1 MTSQYPFQVI
11 NPMLY
16 AFCGKQFRLRT
27 LQMLEKMIGRRLPLA
42 KRSLLDRSGI
52 NSDSFRKKSSA
63 SHWPTNE
70 SHFYLSTRTS
80 VSQKPS
86 GTHVEE
92 RLLPSCDETQAKD
105 HSECMTDYMTDRH
118 TPCAN
123 ISRLQIIFEPKPIS
137 KISKNSK
144 KTVTRYTH
152 VESSIQREES
162 MRERTSESLIMNH
175 NNKHDI
181 PTE

>member
-1 MTSQYPFQVI
+1 
-11 NPMLY
+11 MLY

-70 SHFYLSTRTS
+70 SHFFLSTRTS

-86 GTHVEE
+86 GTNVEE
-92 RLLPSCDETQAKD
+92 RLLPSSDDIPANDNTDHIADRIAPCD
-105 HSECMTDYMTDRH
+105 SV
-118 TPCAN
+118 
-123 ISRLQIIFEPKPIS
+123 SRLEIIFEPKS
-137 KISKNSK
+137 SSRVSKNSK

>member
-1 MTSQYPFQVI
+1 
-11 NPMLY
+11 MLY

-52 NSDSFRKKSSA
+52 NSESFRKKS

-86 GTHVEE
+86 GTNVEE
-92 RLLPSCDETQAKD
+92 RLLPSSDETSAND
-105 HSECMTDYMTDRH
+105 HSDHITDHMISRIS
-118 TPCAN
+118 PCDN
-123 ISRLQIIFEPKPIS
+123 ISRLQIIFEPNPIS
-137 KISKNSK
+137 KISKN
-144 KTVTRYTH
+144 
-152 VESSIQREES
+152 
-162 MRERTSESLIMNH
+162 
-175 NNKHDI
+175 
-181 PTE
+181 

>member
-1 MTSQYPFQVI
+1 
-11 NPMLY
+11 MLY

-70 SHFYLSTRTS
+70 SHFFLSTRTS

-86 GTHVEE
+86 GTNVEE
-92 RLLPSCDETQAKD
+92 RLLPSSDDIPANDNTDHIGDRIAPCD
-105 HSECMTDYMTDRH
+105 SV
-118 TPCAN
+118 
-123 ISRLQIIFEPKPIS
+123 SRLEIIFEPKS
-137 KISKNSK
+137 SSRVSKNSK

>member
-1 MTSQYPFQVI
+1 
-11 NPMLY
+11 MLY

-86 GTHVEE
+86 GTNAEE
-92 RLLPSCDETQAKD
+92 RLLPSSDLISANEISD
-105 HSECMTDYMTDRH
+105 HMMIHTIDHVTDSI
-118 TPCAN
+118 TPCDN
-123 ISRLQIIFEPKPIS
+123 VSRLQIIFEPQPSS

-152 VESSIQREES
+152 VDSSIQREES
-162 MRERTSESLIMNH
+162 MRERTSETLIMNH
-175 NNKHDI
+175 NSKHDI

>member
-1 MTSQYPFQVI
+1 MTHPFQVI

-86 GTHVEE
+86 GTHAEE
-92 RLLPSCDETQAKD
+92 RLLPSSDETPASD
-105 HSECMTDYMTDRH
+105 HPVTDHM
-118 TPCAN
+118 TPCDN

>member
-1 MTSQYPFQVI
+1 MITVEFVVHALTSHNPFQVI

-52 NSDSFRKKSSA
+52 NSESFRKKSAA

-86 GTHVEE
+86 DTHAEE
-92 RLLPSCDETQAKD
+92 RLLPSSDETSANDNSDHIKD
-105 HSECMTDYMTDRH
+105 HMISRIS
-118 TPCAN
+118 PCDN
-123 ISRLQIIFEPKPIS
+123 ISRLQIIFEPNPIS
-137 KISKNSK
+137 QLSKN
-144 KTVTRYTH
+144 
-152 VESSIQREES
+152 
-162 MRERTSESLIMNH
+162 
-175 NNKHDI
+175 
-181 PTE
+181 

>member
-1 MTSQYPFQVI
+1 MAQSSKSTGSCRILTGSRAELNRKLTGSLPEDADLEYDSVFKVI

-52 NSDSFRKKSSA
+52 NSDSFRKKSTT

-86 GTHVEE
+86 GTNVEE
-92 RLLPSCDETQAKD
+92 RLLSSNELPSNELPSDDMPSNGISSDQITAEV
-105 HSECMTDYMTDRH
+105 
-118 TPCAN
+118 TPCDN
-123 ISRLQIIFEPKPIS
+123 ISCLQMIFEPKPNS
-137 KISKNSK
+137 RISKNS
-144 KTVTRYTH
+144 
-152 VESSIQREES
+152 
-162 MRERTSESLIMNH
+162 
-175 NNKHDI
+175 
-181 PTE
+181 